1 MSLTWMIASK
11 TVSSKTIN
19 LIPVAILALSV
30 LSVPS
35 FGHADDMSQMIA
47 QKTTQTM
54 LPVPAARVSTSS
66 SIRRAAPPSAAT
78 PTYSNI
84 TNYKANNSSL
94 NSSSSN
100 SYASNNSTL
109 NPSNAISY
117 TSNNSNL
124 NPSNAI
130 SYTSNNSNLN
140 SANPNSSNPN
150 SYEPSSSKPS
160 ASRVITA
167 SAASSY
173 RYPQVSVA
181 SPVVS
186 SGWSNTSSS
195 KITASAAITASA
207 PSSYRYPQ
215 VSAAPAVLPAFLSG
229 NYDNVDSEYLPLLST
244 AELQSSKAARGVIS
258 IARTMALNER
268 TIIQGGCWD
277 YLNAVF
283 NRAGVSRNTLHK
295 GTYREGP
302 YANSS
307 EIEIGDWL
315 YYINHGY
322 KGIEHSGLFV
332 GWVDESAKQALM
344 LSYAGENRREPARYR
359 VYDLSNVYQI
369 MRPII

>member
-11 TVSSKTIN
+11 TVSSKTTN

-84 TNYKANNSSL
+84 TNYNANNSSL

-100 SYASNNSTL
+100 SYASNN
-109 NPSNAISY
+109 
-117 TSNNSNL
+117 

-283 NRAGVSRNTLHK
+283 NRAGVSHNTLHK